1 MMRLGTYISS
11 DSYELMQELVGEYGT
26 QTKVLEVALKL
37 LYEVHRHNLNVR
49 KMLFREE
56 LIENFDC
63 VVIARTNLENF
74 IRGEPEK
81 FLEEDFI
88 DAMVKFTLKKLKTR
102 EPRLRDLIKV
112 LDEIY
117 VTGAKW
123 FSNIVFD
130 EEDLY
135 YEVTFTHTSD
145 VQYSQFFA
153 MYFKNFFER
162 AGYSVEDIEVSSK
175 FFSIKLGSVL

>member
-1 MMRLGTYISS
+1 
-11 DSYELMQELVGEYGT
+11 
-26 QTKVLEVALKL
+26 
-37 LYEVHRHNLNVR
+37 
-49 KMLFREE
+49 
-56 LIENFDC
+56 
-63 VVIARTNLENF
+63 
-74 IRGEPEK
+74 
-81 FLEEDFI
+81 
-88 DAMVKFTLKKLKTR
+88 MVKFTLKKLKTR